1 MIIITDVLE
10 KLTKMWESSLR
21 IYTIEE
27 HGLKLMLEKNAN
39 EDSKIA
45 RINKERKLIDEWN
58 RIFFG
63 TKHAIPQENSIYWAL
78 TAAERDAET
87 FTAIR
92 YVII

>member
-1 MIIITDVLE
+1 
-10 KLTKMWESSLR
+10 MWESSLR

-45 RINKERKLIDEWN
+45 RINKERKLIDEWS

-63 TKHAIPQENSIYWAL
+63 SKQIIPQENSIYWAL
-78 TAAERDAET
+78 TAAERDTET
-87 FTAIR
+87 FIAIR
-92 YVII
+92 